1 MATATAVVNLIY
13 YTMLHSNEVCMQKIL
28 PVVSMAF
35 SLWKYMQ
42 DAMDTWANWDSY
54 ASRF

>member
-13 YTMLHSNEVCMQKIL
+13 YTMLRSNEVCMQKIL

-42 DAMDTWANWDSY
+42 DAMDTW
-54 ASRF
+54 